1 MEAVLSNY
9 TNEFEEMS
17 QNCPWSLQDSSV
29 SALRVWVGGGGG
41 MVVDVG
47 SHMPLEALAGLKCS
61 LGYIVNSCSYFFS
74 SEQNVDLSTMRAICL

>member
-1 MEAVLSNY
+1 MEFAGLFCLSP
-9 TNEFEEMS
+9 E
-17 QNCPWSLQDSSV
+17 SLG
-29 SALRVWVGGGGG
+29 GGGGG